1 MAEAVASPRPRPRH
15 LLLVAPRTALAP
27 LAELLHAWR
36 EAGVQVHVDTF
47 ERAPPADLPAAV
59 AASQTLLDAVL
70 LVASARRAPST
81 VLASPFAFRRDGRRV
96 PLAWLPARNA
106 ASLSRFAATAARVHR
121 RAGDRP
127 ALALALLG
135 QWLPRYLHVSDRM
148 RQISA
153 ENGVRTFRWTGDAI
167 TRSSLVA
174 AMGCGLGLGLYV
186 GHGRAMGWVGY
197 HGVRAHHF
205 ENPVEFETLTA
216 FGAEAEA
223 EAEAVHTQ
231 AREPMGAILS
241 LCCRTASRR
250 RVSLSYAEALPLLGV
265 AAASFGAIGDTLHS
279 DNTRWAVGVCRALA
293 QGASTVG
300 ELLVAAA
307 PASPSA
313 LAGYRL
319 IGDPLASLVC
329 SPRSLRQAADVRTH
343 A

>member
-1 MAEAVASPRPRPRH
+1 MNAAAAKPRH

-36 EAGVQVHVDTF
+36 DAGVHVHIDTF
-47 ERAPPADLPAAV
+47 ERTPPSDLPATV
-59 AASQTLLDAVL
+59 AASGPLLDAAL

-81 VLASPFAFRRDGRRV
+81 VLASPFAFRRDGCRV
-96 PLAWLPARNA
+96 PVAWLPARNA

-121 RAGDRP
+121 RAGNRQ
-127 ALALALLG
+127 ALALLG

-148 RQISA
+148 RQMSD
-153 ENGVRTFRWTGDAI
+153 ENGVRAFRWTGDAI
-167 TRSSLVA
+167 TRDTLVA
-174 AMGCGLGLGLYV
+174 ALGCGLGLGLYV

-205 ENPVEFETLTA
+205 ETPP
-216 FGAEAEA
+216 
-223 EAEAVHTQ
+223 
-231 AREPMGAILS
+231 REPMGAILS

-250 RVSLSYAEALPLLGV
+250 RVGLSYAEALPLLGV
-265 AAASFGAIGDTLHS
+265 AAASFGAVGDTLHS
-279 DNTRWAVGVCRALA
+279 DNTRWAVGVCKALA

-307 PASPSA
+307 PVSPSA
-313 LAGYRL
+313 LASYRL

-329 SPRSLRQAADVRTH
+329 SPRSLRHAADVRTH

>member
-1 MAEAVASPRPRPRH
+1 MASPRPRPRPRH

-27 LAELLHAWR
+27 LSELLHAWR

-47 ERAPPADLPAAV
+47 ERTPPDDLPAAV

-70 LVASARRAPST
+70 LVASARRAPAT
-81 VLASPFAFRRDGRRV
+81 VLASPFAIRRDGRRV

-106 ASLSRFAATAARVHR
+106 TSLSRFAATAARVHR
-121 RAGDRP
+121 RAGSMP
-127 ALALALLG
+127 ALALLG

-167 TRSSLVA
+167 TRDSLVS

-205 ENPVEFETLTA
+205 EDAAEIDTTA
-216 FGAEAEA
+216 VLGADGQAL
-223 EAEAVHTQ
+223 HMP
-231 AREPMGAILS
+231 AREPMGAVLS

-279 DNTRWAVGVCRALA
+279 DNTRWAVGVCKALA
-293 QGASTVG
+293 EGASTVG

-329 SPRSLRQAADVRTH
+329 SSRSLRQAESVPTH